1 MRLLRD
7 WKQGGAQEPII
18 VSCWRP
24 IAGLEMHFCIFGN
37 SDLFSAASGQRRGAP
52 KRAADRGSV
61 KFR

>member
-7 WKQGGAQEPII
+7 WKQGGAPEPVI
-18 VSCWRP
+18 VSCWSS
-24 IAGLEMHFCIFGN
+24 IAGVGVDFCIFGN
-37 SDLFSAASGQRRGAP
+37 SGLISAASGQRCEAP